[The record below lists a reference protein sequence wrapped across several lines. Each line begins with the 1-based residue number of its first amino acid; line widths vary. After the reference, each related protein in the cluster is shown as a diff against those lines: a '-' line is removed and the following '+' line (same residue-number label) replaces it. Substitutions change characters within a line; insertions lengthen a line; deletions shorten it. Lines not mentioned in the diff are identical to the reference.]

1 MKLVVSV
8 EDMSEEAQRIILRTI
23 KTLILDYRVEEGL
36 KRNVKVKE
44 VEVK

>member
-8 EDMSEEAQRIILRTI
+8 EDMSEEAQRTILRTI
-23 KTLILDYRVEEGL
+23 KALILDYRVEKGL

-44 VEVK
+44 EAVK